1 MKASYD
7 WLKELLPEL
16 KKSPEQIARRLTDAG
31 IEVEDIYSQA
41 AALEGVVVGEV
52 RGLAPHPEADRLRI
66 ATVFDGARERLVVC
80 GAPNVKVGQ
89 KVAFAPVG
97 TRLPSGLSLETR
109 AIRGVV
115 SEGMI
120 CSEAELGI
128 GEDQSGILVLP
139 GRARPGK
146 SIAPHVGRTDFVF
159 ELSPTPNRP
168 DVLSH
173 HGLARELAALFGLPP
188 PKPAARVRERGSPA
202 SMHAKVEIRVG
213 QRCPRYVARVVRGV
227 RVGPSPEPLRRR
239 LEALGIRSISNV
251 VDATNLVLQELGHPL
266 HAFDLA
272 KLRGARVVVRLAKPG
287 EGLVTL
293 DGQARRLTEDDLVIA
308 DAELPVAL
316 AGVMGGQESEVGEG
330 TVDVLLESALFDP
343 RSVRRS
349 AKRLGLHTEASH
361 RFERGADPGML
372 DAAVDRAAALIVEL
386 AGGEVSR
393 GRLEVVKREPRTQV
407 VGVRPARA
415 SLLLGRSVERKEIV
429 DALGRLGLTRVNAP
443 TDEQRRPRAEKR
455 KKVEAP
461 RDIIHFAVPSW
472 RHDIEREVDL
482 IEEVARV
489 TGYELIPTAMPPMP
503 TQVRSVDVSE
513 GAAERARRCLVAA
526 GFYEA
531 VSLAFSS
538 RRQIAALGGDPARA
552 VEVANPLG
560 EESGFLRTSMLPS
573 LLRAALHNQ
582 EQVRRV
588 DLRLFEIGRTFEWG
602 PAGEALPREAERIG
616 LLLRGRRSPPG
627 WGTGAD
633 TVDVFDLKGA
643 LERLLHAFS
652 VPVVAVEREAAS
664 WLHPASGSRLVV
676 PGDAPAAAGEVIARF
691 GALHP
696 DVADRFGLEG
706 SACFVAEV
714 ELSALG
720 RARGLERRFKPLVD
734 RPPVLRDLAFFVDKA
749 VSADEVLRAT
759 WRSAGPL
766 LESCEFF
773 DVYEGRGV
781 PEGQRSLALRLSFRS
796 GERTLTAAEVE
807 EVEARIKSQLGADLG
822 ARLRDG

>member
-31 IEVEDIYSQA
+31 IEVEDIRPQA

-52 RGLAPHPEADRLRI
+52 RALAPHPEADRLRL
-66 ATVFDGARERLVVC
+66 ATVFDGERERSVVC
-80 GAPNVKVGQ
+80 GAPNVKAGQ

-97 TRLPSGLSLETR
+97 TRLPNGVTLERR

-128 GEDQSGILVLP
+128 GEDASGILVLP

-146 SIAPHVGRTDFVF
+146 SIAPHVGRTDVIL

-173 HGLARELAALFGLPP
+173 HGLARELAALFALPP
-188 PKPAARVRERGSPA
+188 PRAGGRVKERGEPA
-202 SMHAKVEIRVG
+202 SMHAKVEIRAG
-213 QRCPRYVARVVRGV
+213 QRCPRYVARVIRGV
-227 RVGPSPEPLRRR
+227 KVGPSPEPVRRR
-239 LEALGIRSISNV
+239 LEALGIRAISNV
-251 VDATNLVLQELGHPL
+251 VDATNLILQELGHPL
-266 HAFDLA
+266 HAFDLR
-272 KLRGARVVVRLAKPG
+272 KLQGARVVVRLAKDG
-287 EGLVTL
+287 ENLVTL
-293 DGQARRLTEDDLVIA
+293 DGQARALAEDDLVIA
-308 DAELPVAL
+308 DAEAPVAL
-316 AGVMGGQESEVGEG
+316 AGVMGGRDSEVDEG
-330 TVDVLLESALFDP
+330 TVDILLESAMFDP

-372 DAAVDRAAALIVEL
+372 DAAVDRAAALITEL
-386 AGGEVSR
+386 AGGEVMR
-393 GRLEVVKREPRTQV
+393 GRLEVVKRGPRTPV
-407 VGVRPARA
+407 VGVRPSRA
-415 SLLLGRSVERKEIV
+415 SQLLGRPVERKEIV
-429 DALGRLGLTRVNAP
+429 DALTRLGLTRVNPPA
-443 TDEQRRPRAEKR
+443 DEERRPRGEKR
-455 KKVEAP
+455 KKKLELP
-461 RDIIHFAVPSW
+461 KDTLHFAVPSW
-472 RHDIEREVDL
+472 RHDLEREVDL

-489 TGYELIPTAMPPMP
+489 TGYDLIPTAMPPMP
-503 TQVRSVDVSE
+503 TDIRAVDVSV
-513 GAAERARRCLVAA
+513 GPAELARRCLVAA

-538 RRQIAALGGDPARA
+538 RRQIAALGADPARA

-560 EESGFLRTSMLPS
+560 EESGFMRTSMLPS

-582 EQVRRV
+582 EQLRRV

-602 PAGEALPREAERIG
+602 APGEELPREAERIG
-616 LLLRGRRSPPG
+616 LLLRGRRSPSG
-627 WGTGAD
+627 WSGGAE

-643 LERLLHAFS
+643 LERLLSAFR
-652 VPVVAVEREAAS
+652 VDTFTVTPDDAS
-664 WLHPASGSRLVV
+664 WLHPSSASRLV
-676 PGDAPAAAGEVIARF
+676 GASASGEGSLWARF
-691 GALHP
+691 GELHP
-696 DVADRFGLEG
+696 EVAERFGLEG
-706 SACFVAEV
+706 VACFVAEV

-720 RARGLERRFKPLVD
+720 AALGAERKFKPLVD
-734 RPPVLRDLAFFVDKA
+734 RPPVLRDLAFFVDRK
-749 VSADEVLRAT
+749 VTADTLLREA
-759 WRSAGPL
+759 RASAGPL

-773 DVYEGRGV
+773 DVYEGKGV

-796 GERTLTAAEVE
+796 GERTLTAAEVL
-807 EVEARIKSQLGADLG
+807 EVEGRIKARLEEGLG